1 MRKSGGRSRWHMLLW
16 ISVISF
22 MLAVLC
28 FVPHGNLF
36 LDAADSVG
44 CISLLSQGLALS
56 ELRCESVVSPRG
68 NFGTPVSV
76 RSGLDGVRHSGVS
89 KQARLSHYA
98 ADVGCNSLLSQGPT
112 VAPFVLCAFVVLAIH
127 SSPCGSLRISVP
139 YNGTSAWA
147 LSGAARPPSLV
158 ETLPCLTA
166 LRPAP
171 EAQGSGRLQPAV
183 ADRALTN
190 PSAAVVGFRALLPRG
205 LLVSVRSLLHAA
217 VPPFPVFCLR
227 FGLRFLRLSALVPPL
242 LWWAATP
249 CLAGAPPPCQAFLCL
264 FGWPSACSFSTA
276 VASSARC
283 PFGAFFRRAL
293 ARLPPNLP
301 FLLELTR
308 TRAATPCCRRA
319 PRPLPLVDCVSPLTL
334 WPLHGVLA
342 PVASLPL
349 YDLRSSWPVLG
360 PAHARAV
367 VRRCVGAPVALCGLH
382 SALPPLLTPCLV
394 VPGVVPRLAAGE
406 TKEIPC

>member
-1 MRKSGGRSRWHMLLW
+1 MLLW

-127 SSPCGSLRISVP
+127 SSICGSLRIP
-139 YNGTSAWA
+139 
-147 LSGAARPPSLV
+147 
-158 ETLPCLTA
+158 
-166 LRPAP
+166 
-171 EAQGSGRLQPAV
+171 
-183 ADRALTN
+183 
-190 PSAAVVGFRALLPRG
+190 FRTMVRPRG
-205 LLVSVRSLLHAA
+205 LCLALLGPLCWWRLCLASLLCVRPPKHKDLAGCNPLLRQGPDKSVSCGCRLSCTSASWPVGLSPFPLHAA

-308 TRAATPCCRRA
+308 TRAATPCRRA

-334 WPLHGVLA
+334 WPLHSVLA